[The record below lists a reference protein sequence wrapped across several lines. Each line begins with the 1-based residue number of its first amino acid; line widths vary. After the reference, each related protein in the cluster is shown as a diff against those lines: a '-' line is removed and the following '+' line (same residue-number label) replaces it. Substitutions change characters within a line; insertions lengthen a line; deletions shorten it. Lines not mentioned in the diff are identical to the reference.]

1 MYSTAM
7 RLTLVCL
14 LAVACGGNAQPPAI
28 AVVTIDAG
36 AAPVQTVSTLAPAKL
51 PPPLD
56 FGSPLVERRAH
67 ADWDACGKSIV
78 RSASASTT
86 LANVTKACGTV
97 TGLHAGP
104 APATGKSS
112 ASADAVAVAIHVDKG
127 KCVRVYATAGAGVK
141 SFVVV
146 VKDASGRP
154 AAIYKADDLDVAIAP
169 SEALCF
175 KETQDATLSVSIGSG
190 EGDYAV
196 QVWTE

>member
-1 MYSTAM
+1 M
-7 RLTLVCL
+7 RLLLLCLV
-14 LAVACGGNAQPPAI
+14 AVACGGKGPPPNNVVVTPDAGPPA
-28 AVVTIDAG
+28 T
-36 AAPVQTVSTLAPAKL
+36 VQTVSTLPPAKM

-56 FGSPLVERRAH
+56 FGSLLVERRAH
-67 ADWDACGKSIV
+67 ADWDACSKSV
-78 RSASASTT
+78 ARNASAATT

-112 ASADAVAVAIHVDKG
+112 ASTDAVAVPMHVEKG
-127 KCVRVYATAGAGVK
+127 KCVRVYAAASAGVK
-141 SFVVV
+141 ALVVV

-169 SEALCF
+169 PEALCF
-175 KETQDATLSVSIGSG
+175 KETQDATLSVSVGSG
-190 EGDYAV
+190 DGDYAV